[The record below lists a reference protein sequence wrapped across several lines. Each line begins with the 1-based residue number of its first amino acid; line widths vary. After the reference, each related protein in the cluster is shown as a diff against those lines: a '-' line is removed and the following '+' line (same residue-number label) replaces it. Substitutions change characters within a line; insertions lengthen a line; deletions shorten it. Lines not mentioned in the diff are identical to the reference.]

1 MALASLSTL
10 AREWQINK
18 YLTVV
23 RGGGDLATGV
33 VYRLV
38 RAGFP
43 VVVTEAAEPTVVRR
57 TVALAEAVYQEEVV
71 VEGLRGRRVN
81 HPDAALA
88 VLKEGM
94 VPVLVDPQALSVA
107 HLRPWVVVDA
117 IMAKRNLG
125 TRISDAPVVVAL
137 GPGFQA
143 GVDAHAVIETNRGHY
158 LGRVILQGSAE
169 PNTGVPGPVGGY
181 SVERVLRA
189 PGPGVV
195 RAAKQIGAE
204 VKVGEV
210 VAWVGEQAVEAP
222 IQGILRGLIREGIA
236 VRAGTKMGDIDP
248 RAARE
253 HCFTISDKALAVG
266 GGALEAVLYLLQRR
280 IAEMGED
287 PSTV

>member
-1 MALASLSTL
+1 M
-10 AREWQINK
+10 NK